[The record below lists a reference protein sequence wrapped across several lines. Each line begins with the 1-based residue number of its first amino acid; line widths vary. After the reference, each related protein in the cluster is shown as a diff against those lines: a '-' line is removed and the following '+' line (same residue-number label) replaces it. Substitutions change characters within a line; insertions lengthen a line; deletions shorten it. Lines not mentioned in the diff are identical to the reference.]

1 MSETLT
7 LEDYR
12 RDALRTY
19 PYELARNERRD
30 YAAMKLCEEAAE
42 VMAVVNKSQYQGE
55 KYSRERIRDEL
66 GDVLWALMVNA
77 TEHGLTLEEIML
89 ANIAKRRV
97 RYPEPEGV

>member
-7 LEDYR
+7 LDDYR

-30 YAAMKLCEEAAE
+30 YAAMKLGEEAAE
-42 VMAVVNKSQYQGE
+42 FMALVNKSHYQGE
-55 KYSRERIRDEL
+55 PCTREQIRDEL
-66 GDVLWALMVNA
+66 GDVLWALMVNL